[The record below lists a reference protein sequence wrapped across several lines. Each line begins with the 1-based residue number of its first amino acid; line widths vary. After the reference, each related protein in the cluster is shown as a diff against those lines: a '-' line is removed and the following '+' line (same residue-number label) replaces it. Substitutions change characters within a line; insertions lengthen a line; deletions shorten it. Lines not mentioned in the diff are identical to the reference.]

1 MGVHFNRYLMWTFP
15 TVHILAAVGV
25 GILVRL
31 LAREDKGLERSL
43 FRGAFGLAVLLGLLA
58 TTRFALLYG
67 AMAGDV
73 YRRDVGAAEWIVRNL
88 PRGVAMANM
97 ATSVEYLTG
106 HRNLNLHGVTS
117 PYFFGNRTAEREAGV
132 WESLGR
138 LPAAE
143 RPTHLITTVA
153 TQDSFPTLREIA
165 LAPPLFQTNSF
176 LDEILIYR
184 MRYDLVGKN
193 GRMFLPESLQA
204 ASGLREADRLN
215 VCDAADEAAH
225 AYRFESRLGN
235 LRLNGTARIDRYAAD
250 AAEGE
255 VVVDGGRA
263 ILGRESFRVRTRK
276 DADLVVVMRTA
287 SSVNANVMRA
297 SGSGQF
303 GVEIT
308 EAGIIVE
315 TGGQPSARVTFRPR
329 TGWDERSFRI
339 PGRFLSEGTTSVTLT
354 GRYASFYYWFFQ

>member
-1 MGVHFNRYLMWTFP
+1 VFWDP
-15 TVHILAAVGV
+15 AA
-25 GILVRL
+25 
-31 LAREDKGLERSL
+31 S
-43 FRGAFGLAVLLGLLA
+43 
-58 TTRFALLYG
+58 
-67 AMAGDV
+67 
-73 YRRDVGAAEWIVRNL
+73 
-88 PRGVAMANM
+88 P
-97 ATSVEYLTG
+97 S
-106 HRNLNLHGVTS
+106 NLHGVTS

-165 LAPPLFQTNSF
+165 LPPPLFQTNSF

-204 ASGLREADRLN
+204 VSGLREADRLN

-250 AAEGE
+250 AGEAE

-308 EAGIIVE
+308 DSAYVAVNMKIMTRMGRDAVDTRGEHHAAGNEYEDEPDVRPVAIDAERQRGNLSSAIRLFVLDFYR
-315 TGGQPSARVTFRPR
+315 GKQPKAVVTSGHR
-329 TGWDERSFRI
+329 TGS
-339 PGRFLSEGTTSVTLT
+339 T
-354 GRYASFYYWFFQ
+354 